1 MAQQAELEGR
11 LVGKISGEFVV
22 MSYQRGYRWGE
33 SQVNALLNDIYD
45 NGQKANCLQPIVV
58 RVLDNENQYELI
70 YGQQRLTTLFLL
82 HWHISK
88 HI

>member
-22 MSYQRGYRWGE
+22 KSYKRGYRWGE

-45 NGQKANCLQPIVV
+45 NGQKANCTYQHIPETS
-58 RVLDNENQYELI
+58 NLI
-70 YGQQRLTTLFLL
+70 F
-82 HWHISK
+82 
-88 HI
+88 

>member
-22 MSYQRGYRWGE
+22 KSYQRGYRWGE

-45 NGQKANCLQPIVV
+45 NGQPLRPAN
-58 RVLDNENQYELI
+58 
-70 YGQQRLTTLFLL
+70 RLYQKLTQ
-82 HWHISK
+82 
-88 HI
+88 